1 MKKNKEERGWSTGER
16 PKEYI
21 EGLKRLKESPATL
34 RIEDGTV
41 ITHYGDRI
49 TIVDKDG
56 NKNGND
62 VPSQLMKFV
71 DIKNVKYISLTG
83 NREKR

>member
-1 MKKNKEERGWSTGER
+1 MKKDKEERGWSTGER

-21 EGLKRLKESPATL
+21 DGLKRLKESPATL
-34 RIEDGTV
+34 RMEDGTV

-56 NKNGND
+56 ND
-62 VPSQLMKFV
+62 VPSQLMRFV
-71 DIKNVKYISLTG
+71 DIKNVKYIPLIG
-83 NREKR
+83 NREER

>member
-1 MKKNKEERGWSTGER
+1 MKKDKKERGWSTGER

-21 EGLKRLKESPATL
+21 DGLKRLKESPATL
-34 RIEDGTV
+34 RMEDGTV

-56 NKNGND
+56 ND
-62 VPSQLMKFV
+62 VPSQLMRLV
-71 DIKNVKYISLTG
+71 DIKNVKYISLIG
-83 NREKR
+83 NREER

>member
-1 MKKNKEERGWSTGER
+1 MKKDKEYLYDWSTGER

-21 EGLKRLKESPATL
+21 EGLKRLKETPATL
-34 RIEDGTV
+34 RMEDGTV

-56 NKNGND
+56 ND
-62 VPSQLMKFV
+62 IPSQLMKFV
-71 DIKNVKYISLTG
+71 DLKNVKYIPLAG
-83 NREKR
+83 NREEK